1 MTFRW
6 WMAPAIGVG
15 IVALANTALII
26 TALNVRPQKTSDR
39 PYADSAEEDARAAER
54 SGFRALG
61 WRIDQEVD
69 ATGATLRL
77 HAPGG
82 AGPGILRLYRPD
94 DRSADREVAWR
105 DPAQPLRLDLP
116 RPGVWHLAAT
126 FADPN
131 GAVVAERIDLLR
143 P

>member
-54 SGFRALG
+54 EAFRARG
-61 WRIDQEVD
+61 WRVEPAVD
-69 ATGATLRL
+69 GGGATLRL

-82 AGPGILRLYRPD
+82 AGPGIIRLYRPD
-94 DRSADREVAWR
+94 DRASDREIAWS
-105 DPAQPLRLDLP
+105 DTAAPLRIELP

-126 FADPN
+126 FADPS
-131 GAVVAERIDLLR
+131 GAVMVERIDLLR